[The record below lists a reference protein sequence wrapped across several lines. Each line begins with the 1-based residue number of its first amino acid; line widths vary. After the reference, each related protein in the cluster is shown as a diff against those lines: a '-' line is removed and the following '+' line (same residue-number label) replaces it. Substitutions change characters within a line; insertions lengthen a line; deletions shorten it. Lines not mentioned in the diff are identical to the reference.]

1 MNELKQ
7 FLEMNNLEGI
17 ISVVTKMRTYM
28 LSLQELRGCTEA
40 EIRDFFAKHAEGV
53 VSEEEI
59 SRLLSAL
66 SSPRPRAVSNDE

>member
-40 EIRDFFAKHAEGV
+40 EIRDFFA
-53 VSEEEI
+53 
-59 SRLLSAL
+59 
-66 SSPRPRAVSNDE
+66 